1 MTGRSPSESEW
12 PALKTLK
19 RRCLALGWKRR
30 PAEEIELVYSQAVKR
45 AKRTHREDGEEPPY
59 RALHGRPAHGRG
71 GGGVAE
77 TLIALLAEALAASG
91 DATSFPVRGAHA
103 ADTSARSV
111 LAQSLRS
118 GATVTPDQ
126 FLAHVRLFAAGWV
139 EEIRRAWAQ
148 AFFKRGGAL
157 APYAATILHL
167 RRGPVRRVPL
177 LLVRHDERDGS
188 MQSCVLRRLALGQSG
203 IDVIVPSSLR
213 LLLEDVRAQW
223 EMAVRLRDTRH
234 KVRVT
239 EWSGE
244 ARCRKDQSREV
255 RIWSAGHLLKRPRGG
270 ACGRMLL
277 HDVVVIEELQDWGT
291 GLLSELAGSTCSVL
305 AAGLPCTA
313 PCRAISCMRH
323 VMLWAPKTRAKLL
336 REVNLQC
343 DSPRPQLLGSS
354 GSSRAQRAEAC
365 ERRARWCTAPAGA
378 ASAVTVVAP
387 PDEDIKAW
395 LGGLADSAHVA
406 ACSPAAALRTPT
418 VSEAWCALR
427 HARDYAASR
436 SPELRVWTDRLLCCV
451 FRATVARLARWEE
464 GGAKLRLALQET
476 RVQLCSTCRTPL
488 AACRPGLEGA
498 PPHACLPGVVL
509 PFAEEVLEEAAS
521 VEVRGELAL
530 AVHLG
535 PVALLR
541 ETRVCAAA
549 NSPLT
554 PPTHSVSS
562 VTAVIKRLASL
573 GRRFSELGDYAQE
586 MQLLREAARDGHD
599 ASGYTVWLAGARSL
613 RRHAA
618 ALGATEAQ
626 RPAGLLS
633 CVLRERPD
641 GVLTVCC
648 SPSSAEA
655 APVSSLGAFH
665 AICRHVRRPPNA
677 RLAVAAAWVL
687 AERAV
692 CSWLGGGC
700 VLAGTTSFVA
710 RWSFAKDVRAIYVA
724 PSFLLGGVAG
734 VACLRRLTELW
745 PDTTC
750 TLQCSGAGE
759 PWAGALHELV
769 EALSRRDDLA
779 ET

>member
-213 LLLEDVRAQW
+213 LLLEDVRTQW
-223 EMAVRLRDTRH
+223 ETAVRVLNVKH

-239 EWSGE
+239 EWVWE
-244 ARCRKDQSREV
+244 ARCRKDQAREV
-255 RIWSAGHLLKRPRGG
+255 RIWSAGHLLRRSRGG
-270 ACGRMLL
+270 AGGRMLL
-277 HDVVVIEELQDWGT
+277 HDVVVLEELQDWKAA
-291 GLLSELAGSTCSVL
+291 LLSELADLTCSVL
-305 AAGLPCTA
+305 AAGIPSDLPCRGITGL
-313 PCRAISCMRH
+313 RH
-323 VMLWAPKTRAKLL
+323 VMLWAPKTRARLL
-336 REVNLQC
+336 RDVHLLQA
-343 DSPRPQLLGSS
+343 SPRPRLLGC
-354 GSSRAQRAEAC
+354 GGRARVGRAEAW
-365 ERRARWCTAPAGA
+365 ERRARWRMVTARA
-378 ASAVTVVAP
+378 APTLADLP
-387 PDEDIKAW
+387 LDEDIKIW
-395 LGGLADSAHVA
+395 LGDLADCAHVA
-406 ACSPAAALRTPT
+406 ACNPVAPLHTST

-436 SPELRVWTDRLLCCV
+436 SAEFRVWTDRLFCCV
-451 FRATVARLARWEE
+451 FRATVTRLARWEGE
-464 GGAKLRLALQET
+464 ARLRLVLQEA
-476 RVQLCSTCRTPL
+476 RVQLCTECRTPL
-488 AACRPGLEGA
+488 AACPPGQEGCPA
-498 PPHACLPGVVL
+498 HACLPRDL
-509 PFAEEVLEEAAS
+509 PFAEHVLEEAAS
-521 VEVRGELAL
+521 LEVRGELAL
-530 AVHLG
+530 AGHG
-535 PVALLR
+535 NPHTRLR
-541 ETRVCAAA
+541 ETRFCAATQRPQ
-549 NSPLT
+549 SL
-554 PPTHSVSS
+554 PTRSVSS
-562 VTAVIKRLASL
+562 AAAVVKKLAVL
-573 GRRFSELGDYAQE
+573 WRRYPELADYAQE
-586 MQLLREAARDGHD
+586 MQLLRDAAREGHD

-613 RRHAA
+613 RRQAA
-618 ALGATEAQ
+618 ALGALEA
-626 RPAGLLS
+626 RCPAGLLS
-633 CVLRERPD
+633 YVLREDLD
-641 GVLTVCC
+641 GALKVCA
-648 SPSSAEA
+648 PSSAVGTMT
-655 APVSSLGAFH
+655 VSSLGSFH
-665 AICRHVRRPPNA
+665 AVCRHVRRPPNVG
-677 RLAVAAAWVL
+677 LAAAAAWVVV
-687 AERAV
+687 ERAL

-700 VLAGTTSFVA
+700 VLAGTTTFVA
-710 RWSFAKDVRAIYVA
+710 RWSFAEDVRAIYVA
-724 PSFLLGGVAG
+724 PSFLLGGAAG

-750 TLQCSGAGE
+750 TLQSSGAGE
-759 PWAGALHELV
+759 PWAGALRELV
-769 EALSRRDDLA
+769 EALSR
-779 ET
+779 